1 MKKILEKIHSN
12 LFFILSILILLVLFI
27 VPVVNEGT
35 LIGDDFG
42 FHLSRLQGISEGLEN
57 HNFPVKILAGAANT
71 YTYGS
76 GFFYPSLFLYF
87 PAILKLLS
95 IPNKIVVSTFIIVA
109 ELAMF
114 ISSYI
119 STKHITKNKRASIM
133 VASLIATSFYF
144 LTNVYYRFAVG
155 EYLAMIFMPVLV
167 AGMWDFV
174 YNDFKNKKYI
184 IIGMLGIVFSHT
196 ISIIIAVTFCII
208 FSLINIKI
216 ILKNPKNI
224 YKMVLCAILV
234 VLLTSVYWMPMLEQM
249 TAQKL
254 KYQSSTLSHTYDLD
268 ISFKDLFSN
277 EIVNAKFSLGYM
289 QCILFIANIV
299 FLILNF
305 KNIKRDT
312 KQLFFISAFML
323 VIITMKS
330 FWRIFSIF
338 DIIQFPWRL
347 LGIISILNSIVFGKI
362 VIEIFDAKS
371 LKNIAILILIATV
384 FLSTQEMGKLLRY
397 GDLPENYY
405 NLPITLG
412 GGKEYL
418 PENSIIDEGFEI
430 DYSKLDSPNEAIN
443 ENNEKILGNKDGLNF
458 EFENNEQDV
467 YYRIPFF
474 YYKGYAAKIIKENG
488 EEEKLDVSLGEGG
501 LVKVENANSKGKI
514 VVWYKG
520 TAIQKISYTIT
531 FSILVFIVA
540 IYFYKHI
547 KKDK

>member
-1 MKKILEKIHSN
+1 
-12 LFFILSILILLVLFI
+12 
-27 VPVVNEGT
+27 
-35 LIGDDFG
+35 
-42 FHLSRLQGISEGLEN
+42 
-57 HNFPVKILAGAANT
+57 
-71 YTYGS
+71 
-76 GFFYPSLFLYF
+76 
-87 PAILKLLS
+87 
-95 IPNKIVVSTFIIVA
+95 
-109 ELAMF
+109 
-114 ISSYI
+114 
-119 STKHITKNKRASIM
+119 
-133 VASLIATSFYF
+133 
-144 LTNVYYRFAVG
+144 
-155 EYLAMIFMPVLV
+155 MIFMPVLV

-234 VLLTSVYWMPMLEQM
+234 VLLTSIYWMPMLEQM

-289 QCILFIANIV
+289 QSILFIANIV

-397 GDLPENYY
+397 GDLPENYN